1 MKEKL
6 EMLKTRLEQA
16 RIFNAA
22 SPLPIF
28 EIQKY
33 YQNESKPNGVYSK
46 NDLLR
51 IKHGADVIN
60 LNEFKSIGTHWI
72 ASYENI
78 NNVIYFN
85 RFAHIPKQ
93 IIKLIKKQKC
103 HNKYI

>member
-6 EMLKTRLEQA
+6 ELVKTRLEQA

-51 IKHGADVIN
+51 IKHGAHVIN

-85 RFAHIPKQ
+85 GFAHIPKQ

-103 HNKYI
+103 QNKYL